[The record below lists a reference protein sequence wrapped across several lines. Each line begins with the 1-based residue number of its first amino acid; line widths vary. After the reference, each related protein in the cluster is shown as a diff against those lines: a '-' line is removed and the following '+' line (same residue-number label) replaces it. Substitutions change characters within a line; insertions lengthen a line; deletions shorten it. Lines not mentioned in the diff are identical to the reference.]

1 MSESNQS
8 TFQKALSNLT
18 FEAACGGAI
27 RHLADNGYT
36 AKQIMER
43 LDYPIS
49 YEHLRTALYQH
60 LCDTCVILEE
70 PPDKGLPETKPKF
83 VLEYNEYGKPSYRRV
98 KETEQGS
105 GPNDTT
111 SPAWR
116 EVACKA
122 LPNISGQAYISCDFG
137 IAGSVAARG
146 IALLNSRQREY
157 IEGIPW
163 PGRRVY
169 HRLDQRMK
177 EILCSLHEQGA
188 YEGICY
194 LMQRKEI
201 CVIEK
206 NIAESKAV
214 DSKGG
219 RT

>member
-1 MSESNQS
+1 MGINMSEPNQS

-60 LCDTCVILEE
+60 LRDTCVILEE
-70 PPDKGLPETKPKF
+70 SPDKGLPEAKPKY

-98 KETEQGS
+98 KDTERESGS
-105 GPNDTT
+105 DDGTLT
-111 SPAWR
+111 VWR
-116 EVACKA
+116 EVVCKA
-122 LPNISGQAYISCDFG
+122 FPAVSGQAYLSCDFG
-137 IAGSVAARG
+137 IADSIASKG
-146 IALLNSRQREY
+146 IPLLNGRQREY
-157 IEGIPW
+157 IEGVLW

-169 HRLDQRMK
+169 HKLDQRMR
-177 EILCSLHEQGA
+177 EILCSLYEQGF

-194 LMQRKEI
+194 LPERKEI
-201 CVIEK
+201 YIIERLLV
-206 NIAESKAV
+206 EG
-214 DSKGG
+214 KGG
-219 RT
+219 YT